1 MIGISK
7 RNFFLQKKTRNTKAV
22 KNPNQ
27 AWRVRVNKRQE
38 VIIPIEHKSPLK
50 AIREK
55 CIECVGGRESA
66 GYLKLIS
73 ECASPNCPTYEF
85 RYGKNPYHTQN
96 LSSKQR
102 KERAERLK
110 LSVPRHKLSKKVS
123 ESVFNP
129 ELHT

>member
-1 MIGISK
+1 MSRDQLRK
-7 RNFFLQKKTRNTKAV
+7 
-22 KNPNQ
+22 
-27 AWRVRVNKRQE
+27 
-38 VIIPIEHKSPLK
+38 HKSPLK

-73 ECASPNCPTYEF
+73 ECVSPNCPTYEF

-102 KERAERLK
+102 KERAERLITN
-110 LSVPRHKLSKKVS
+110 LSHDKGS
-123 ESVFNP
+123 
-129 ELHT
+129 